1 MDKRKVKRFIGKSVA
16 VLAVAFA
23 ILSIVSKRKKRD
35 TVYDNEPE
43 QKNSLEG
50 KKVIFVEDENDKE
63 NADGIRG
70 HLEAI
75 GDCDHK
81 PGFYERYI
89 KRGIDIV
96 LSLLFLALFSL

>member
-43 QKNSLEG
+43 QKNPLEG
-50 KKVIFVEDENDKE
+50 KRSFLWKTRM
-63 NADGIRG
+63 IRKM
-70 HLEAI
+70 LTA
-75 GDCDHK
+75 
-81 PGFYERYI
+81 
-89 KRGIDIV
+89 
-96 LSLLFLALFSL
+96 